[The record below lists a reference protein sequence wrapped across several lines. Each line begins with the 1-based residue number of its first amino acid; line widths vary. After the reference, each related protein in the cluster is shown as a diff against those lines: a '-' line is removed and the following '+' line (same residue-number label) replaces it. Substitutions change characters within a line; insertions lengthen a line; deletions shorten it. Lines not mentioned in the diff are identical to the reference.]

1 MFDSPKINDSL
12 ESDHTSYAQY
22 AFDSLKRIGSKESFV
37 LKLEYTGFTS
47 KLRKLNI
54 FFPEIL
60 SECFNLVFSKKNAHT
75 EPNIPSPSNVL
86 VKKKKIGVSKSYQ
99 QYLISKEQQCG

>member
-1 MFDSPKINDSL
+1 MFSWKNACTRTINRFWNLFPNQVANAIVGKKTKQKNIKKNVITVFVSIRVSHLVTSCVFDSPKINDSL

-47 KLRKLNI
+47 KLN
-54 FFPEIL
+54 IL
-60 SECFNLVFSKKNAHT
+60 S
-75 EPNIPSPSNVL
+75 
-86 VKKKKIGVSKSYQ
+86 
-99 QYLISKEQQCG
+99 